1 MIKTSVIIPVYN
13 TEKYLCECLESVLN
27 QSQKELEIIAVDDGS
42 TDCSL
47 DILHR
52 YKKLYSNIQV
62 YSQENKRQGVARNN
76 GLQHAKGEYIY
87 FLDSDDTIDPE
98 TLEDCYK
105 YAKEKNLDIV
115 LFDSKVI
122 IEGELPDGFQPDSF
136 DRRKI
141 VTEHKKIYTGIEF
154 LERYMEYQPDTVSP
168 CMMYISADFIKKYN
182 FSFMPKVFYED
193 EEFRFNLMQ
202 KGKRVLYVPQLYYNR
217 RYRISSTM
225 TVQYDVNRNRDL
237 TKVIEQMIKDVD
249 DENSSI
255 LKRYIEIKLWMLL
268 DRCRLAADING
279 RDELVGEI
287 INVVHQYWKTFD
299 MPQSIEDIK
308 FRVYYINYLQ
318 SIFQNIDCSKE
329 VEETEK
335 QRMLLL
341 KKVPLGDYDKKIGI
355 YGREDLIDRLFWGYK
370 NNCGEIKANIY
381 WLVEKKSKDNKEIEI
396 SSSDIRD
403 LDCILLISG
412 LKQKDIYS
420 QLLAGVGKRIRVI
433 ILGDEEG
440 NFLF

>member
-76 GLQHAKGEYIY
+76 GLQQAKGEYIY

-154 LERYMEYQPDTVSP
+154 LERYME
-168 CMMYISADFIKKYN
+168 
-182 FSFMPKVFYED
+182 
-193 EEFRFNLMQ
+193 
-202 KGKRVLYVPQLYYNR
+202 
-217 RYRISSTM
+217 
-225 TVQYDVNRNRDL
+225 
-237 TKVIEQMIKDVD
+237 
-249 DENSSI
+249 
-255 LKRYIEIKLWMLL
+255 
-268 DRCRLAADING
+268 
-279 RDELVGEI
+279 
-287 INVVHQYWKTFD
+287 
-299 MPQSIEDIK
+299 
-308 FRVYYINYLQ
+308 
-318 SIFQNIDCSKE
+318 
-329 VEETEK
+329 
-335 QRMLLL
+335 
-341 KKVPLGDYDKKIGI
+341 
-355 YGREDLIDRLFWGYK
+355 
-370 NNCGEIKANIY
+370 
-381 WLVEKKSKDNKEIEI
+381 
-396 SSSDIRD
+396 
-403 LDCILLISG
+403 
-412 LKQKDIYS
+412 
-420 QLLAGVGKRIRVI
+420 
-433 ILGDEEG
+433 
-440 NFLF
+440 